1 MNSYIL
7 GLMATDGS
15 MSLFK
20 GYYREV
26 IELSDEQLVRDVANY
41 FGVNCRHRSRVIKDK
56 ERNFYSVTIPK
67 HVYLGNEECFRGNRD
82 GLFEIYQKSNKAEF
96 MRGIFDGDG
105 TVCEMSN
112 SKTLLRVGFSI
123 NSKHEDIHKIILDFM
138 NEHSI
143 KVSSYLD
150 KRGGKS
156 YFISINKKADIDK
169 FFNLI
174 YPNAKIY
181 LKRKYNVFISHGFPD
196 LVMSQ

>member
-1 MNSYIL
+1 
-7 GLMATDGS
+7 MATDGS
-15 MSLFK
+15 MKFYK
-20 GYYREV
+20 GYYSET
-26 IELSDEQLVRDVANY
+26 IELVDSQLVSDIANY
-41 FGVNCRHRSRVIKDK
+41 FGVNCLHRKRVIKDK
-56 ERNFYSVTIPK
+56 ERNFYRVTIPK
-67 HVYLGNEECFRGNRD
+67 YVYLGMEECFRGNRT

-112 SKTLLRVGFSI
+112 SQTLLRVGFSV
-123 NSKHEDIHKIILDFM
+123 NFKHSDIHKIILDFM

-156 YFISINKKADIDK
+156 YFISINNKADITK
-169 FFNLI
+169 FFNII